1 MPSHVRRIAEFLGK
15 PLTEDVINRISDQC
29 SFKGM
34 MKNASNYWL
43 AGTAEGPKYLRK
55 GEIGDWKNYFTP
67 EENEMFENKVMDKL
81 RGTGLEFDFGS

>member
-1 MPSHVRRIAEFLGK
+1 MPSNVRRIAHFLGK
-15 PLTEDVINRISDQC
+15 PLTEDIINRIAEQC

-43 AGTAEGPKYLRK
+43 EGTAEGPKLLRN
-55 GEIGDWKNYFTP
+55 GEIDDWKNYFTP
-67 EENEMFENKVMDKL
+67 EVNEMFENKVMDKL